1 MGDTQP
7 MASIH
12 SPDVPGEPGELC
24 ALAVDIAT
32 EVGHLLTGALNRTSL
47 AIDAKSSPTD
57 LVTEMDRAAEQL
69 IARRLAQARPHDA
82 IVGEEGTDK
91 PGSTGVRWVIDP
103 IDGTTNFVYGHPGF
117 AVSIAAEVDG
127 QPTVGVVCDPLHAET
142 FTAVHTYGAWRN
154 GEPISVSSCTEM
166 PLALVATGFSYQ
178 PERRR
183 LQAEVLGTV
192 LPEVRDI
199 RRMGA
204 ASTDLCSVACGRVDA
219 YYERGLKPWDYAA
232 GALIATEAGAVVTDG
247 AGGGPSP
254 EFTVACTPGLAGPF
268 TDLLRQA
275 GAHRA

>member
-1 MGDTQP
+1 MK
-7 MASIH
+7 SLFC
-12 SPDVPGEPGELC
+12 PDVPGEPGELC
-24 ALAVDIAT
+24 ALAVDIGTQAA
-32 EVGHLLTGALNRTSL
+32 HLLTEALNRTSL
-47 AIDAKSSPTD
+47 AVDAKSSPTD

-69 IARRLAQARPHDA
+69 IARRLEEARPNDA

-91 PGSTGVRWVIDP
+91 PGTTGVRWIIDP

-127 QPTVGVVCDPLHAET
+127 QSTVGVVCDPLHAET
-142 FTAVHTYGAWRN
+142 FAAVHTHGAWRN
-154 GEPISVSSCTEM
+154 GQPISASSCTDM
-166 PLALVATGFSYQ
+166 PLALVATGFSYE

-183 LQAEVLGTV
+183 LQAEVLGAV

-204 ASTDLCSVACGRVDA
+204 ASTDLCSVACGRIDA

-232 GALIATEAGAVVTDG
+232 GALIASEAGAVVTDG

-254 EFTVACTPGLAGPF
+254 EFTLACTPALAGPLS
-268 TDLLRQA
+268 DLLRQS
-275 GAHRA
+275 GAHWA